1 MDNYFWF
8 FKKEKSAAYLSD
20 TLIAVMRTSNGPK
33 YMKTRDCRKKFHIKS
48 KAVKEIVEM
57 MKYKHN
63 DNTLNSLL
71 SFIERIYKEGY
82 SVSKYKYIREKRPDI
97 MEAITIIEMN
107 ILKYQNKKHELYMS
121 MDLKNIHL

>member
-33 YMKTRDCRKKFHIKS
+33 YMKTRDCSKRFHIKS
-48 KAVKEIVEM
+48 KVVKEIVEM

-63 DNTLNSLL
+63 NNTLNSLL
-71 SFIERIYKEGY
+71 KFIERIYKEGY
-82 SVSKYKYIREKRPDI
+82 SMSKYKYIREKRPDI
-97 MEAITIIEMN
+97 MKAITIIETNM
-107 ILKYQNKKHELYMS
+107 LKYQNKKLHV
-121 MDLKNIHL
+121 LKNFENLHL